1 MYGKSNM
8 ETYIPICETD
18 SQREFAYVLEN
29 SNRALYQPRGGMGR
43 EIKKKKHQLWFTCKQ
58 ETLF

>member
-8 ETYIPICETD
+8 DTYIPICETD
-18 SQREFAYVLEN
+18 SQREFAYVLGN

-43 EIKKKKHQLWFTCKQ
+43 EIKKSASSGYL
-58 ETLF
+58 